1 MPQLYASA
9 RESINVSSSRNNAK
23 FANTV
28 LRSMFSF
35 GFLFGP
41 LIGAYL
47 IQFMD
52 MLDFWRHRLYIIIHT
67 YFTNLLL

>member
-1 MPQLYASA
+1 MRLPEA
-9 RESINVSSSRNNAK
+9 INQSSSRNRAK

-41 LIGAYL
+41 LIGSVLNQSMGYAGLFGGTVVVIL
-47 IQFMD
+47 ITLILQVF
-52 MLDFWRHRLYIIIHT
+52 F
-67 YFTNLLL
+67 FKE

>member
-1 MPQLYASA
+1 
-9 RESINVSSSRNNAK
+9 SSSRGRAK

-41 LIGAYL
+41 LIGALLNKSMGYAGL
-47 IQFMD
+47 FGGTVVI
-52 MLDFWRHRLYIIIHT
+52 LL
-67 YFTNLLL
+67 FTLLLQVFFFKEVKTNRPI